1 MKNSIIALSL
11 VGGLLA
17 VATQNAVPDPFAELD
32 SATSAP
38 SSAPGAQSSSSSEMS
53 EFEKFKQQHLG
64 EFKSYKQQLMEEFNE
79 FKKISQVESERYQK
93 ELGTVWDKPEL
104 STKKTWVTY
113 SEDKQTK
120 NKVDFEKQTITIST
134 QVGKDKKLADEALRK
149 KLRALIMQNQAQAF
163 KEDKVAQAVEKK
175 SKEKLKLIKTSEVRP
190 TPIVLPLVTDDPK
203 PSPKK
208 VDKIVDDLLK
218 GKKETVEKSA
228 KKTNKVVTV
237 EIPIPPVKEE
247 PIKKQPVKKAP
258 TKTAEVKPV
267 EKTSPK
273 AKVMADQRFNKLPR
287 KAREISNPV
296 AEFAKKANVD
306 IELVY
311 AIIETE
317 SAFNPMAKSPIP
329 AFGLM
334 QIVPGSAGMDATQ
347 KLFGK
352 GRILSPSYLYDR
364 DQNIEVGTTYLN
376 ILYFSY
382 LKGVKDPLSR
392 LYCVIAAYNTGAGN
406 VSKAFIGTKKLRNA
420 LPVINSKSPQQ
431 VYDHMIKNLP
441 YEETQNYLKK
451 VVTRMPK
458 YKA

>member
-1 MKNSIIALSL
+1 MGCRWHPLIGMGHSDMKHPLITLSL
-11 VGGLLA
+11 MGGLLA
-17 VATQNAVPDPFAELD
+17 VTVQNAVPDPFAELE
-32 SATSAP
+32 SVTTGQSL
-38 SSAPGAQSSSSSEMS
+38 SLGAQAGVSTMS
-53 EFEKFKQQHLG
+53 EFEAYKQQHLG
-64 EFKSYKQQLMEEFNE
+64 ELKDYKQALLEEFNE

-93 ELGTVWDKPEL
+93 ELGTVWDQPEL

-134 QVGKDKKLADEALRK
+134 QVGKDKSLADEELRK
-149 KLRALIMQNQAQAF
+149 KLRALILQNQAQAF

-175 SKEKLKLIKTSEVRP
+175 SKEKLKLVKTSQVRP
-190 TPIVLPLVTDDPK
+190 TPIVLPLVTNDPK

-228 KKTNKVVTV
+228 KQSNKVVTV
-237 EIPIPPVKEE
+237 EIPIP
-247 PIKKQPVKKAP
+247 
-258 TKTAEVKPV
+258 
-267 EKTSPK
+267 K
-273 AKVMADQRFNKLPR
+273 AKVMADQRVNKLPR
-287 KAREISNPV
+287 KAQEISGPV
-296 AEFAKKANVD
+296 AEFAKKANID

-406 VSKAFIGTKKLRNA
+406 VSKAFIGTKKLGNA
-420 LPVINSKSPQQ
+420 LPVINSKSPQE

>member
-1 MKNSIIALSL
+1 M
-11 VGGLLA
+11 
-17 VATQNAVPDPFAELD
+17 
-32 SATSAP
+32 
-38 SSAPGAQSSSSSEMS
+38 
-53 EFEKFKQQHLG
+53 
-64 EFKSYKQQLMEEFNE
+64 
-79 FKKISQVESERYQK
+79 
-93 ELGTVWDKPEL
+93 
-104 STKKTWVTY
+104 
-113 SEDKQTK
+113 
-120 NKVDFEKQTITIST
+120 DFEKQTITIST
-134 QVGKDKKLADEALRK
+134 QVGKDKSLADEELRK
-149 KLRALIMQNQAQAF
+149 KLRALILQNQAQAF

-175 SKEKLKLIKTSEVRP
+175 SKEKLKLVKTSQVRP
-190 TPIVLPLVTDDPK
+190 TPIVLPLVTNDPK

-228 KKTNKVVTV
+228 KQSNKVVTV
-237 EIPIPPVKEE
+237 EIPIP
-247 PIKKQPVKKAP
+247 
-258 TKTAEVKPV
+258 
-267 EKTSPK
+267 K
-273 AKVMADQRFNKLPR
+273 AKVMADQRVNKLPR
-287 KAREISNPV
+287 KAQEISSPV
-296 AEFAKKANVD
+296 AEFAKKANID

-406 VSKAFIGTKKLRNA
+406 VSKAFIGTKKLGNA
-420 LPVINSKSPQQ
+420 LPVINSKSPQE

>member
-1 MKNSIIALSL
+1 MKHPLITLSL
-11 VGGLLA
+11 MGGLLA
-17 VATQNAVPDPFAELD
+17 VTAQNAVPDPFAELE
-32 SATSAP
+32 SVTTGQ
-38 SSAPGAQSSSSSEMS
+38 SSSPGAQAGASTMS
-53 EFEKFKQQHLG
+53 EFEAYKQQHLG
-64 EFKSYKQQLMEEFNE
+64 ELKDYKQALLEEFNE

-93 ELGTVWDKPEL
+93 ELGTVWDQPEL

-134 QVGKDKKLADEALRK
+134 QVGKDKSLADEELRK
-149 KLRALIMQNQAQAF
+149 KLRALILQNQAQAF

-175 SKEKLKLIKTSEVRP
+175 SKEKLKLVKTSQVRP
-190 TPIVLPLVTDDPK
+190 TPIVLPLVTNDPK

-228 KKTNKVVTV
+228 KQSNKVVTV
-237 EIPIPPVKEE
+237 EIPIP
-247 PIKKQPVKKAP
+247 
-258 TKTAEVKPV
+258 
-267 EKTSPK
+267 K
-273 AKVMADQRFNKLPR
+273 AKVMADHRVNKLPR
-287 KAREISNPV
+287 KAQEISGPV
-296 AEFAKKANVD
+296 AEFAKKANID

-406 VSKAFIGTKKLRNA
+406 VSKAFIGTKKLGNA
-420 LPVINSKSPQQ
+420 LPVINSKSPQE

>member
-1 MKNSIIALSL
+1 M
-11 VGGLLA
+11 GGLLA
-17 VATQNAVPDPFAELD
+17 VTVQNAVPDPFAELE
-32 SATSAP
+32 SVTTGQSL
-38 SSAPGAQSSSSSEMS
+38 SLGAQAGVSTMS
-53 EFEKFKQQHLG
+53 EFEAYKQQHLG
-64 EFKSYKQQLMEEFNE
+64 ELKDYKQALLEEFNE

-93 ELGTVWDKPEL
+93 ELGTVWDQPEL

-134 QVGKDKKLADEALRK
+134 QVGKDKSLADEELRK
-149 KLRALIMQNQAQAF
+149 KLRALILQNQAQAF

-175 SKEKLKLIKTSEVRP
+175 SKEKLKLVKTSQVRP
-190 TPIVLPLVTDDPK
+190 TPIVLPLVTNDPK

-228 KKTNKVVTV
+228 KQSNKVVTV
-237 EIPIPPVKEE
+237 EIPIP
-247 PIKKQPVKKAP
+247 
-258 TKTAEVKPV
+258 
-267 EKTSPK
+267 K
-273 AKVMADQRFNKLPR
+273 AKVMADHRVNKLPR
-287 KAREISNPV
+287 KAQEISSPV
-296 AEFAKKANVD
+296 AEFAKKANID

-406 VSKAFIGTKKLRNA
+406 VSKAFIGTKKLGNA
-420 LPVINSKSPQQ
+420 LPVINSKSPQE